1 MSDCKE
7 IQELISVLI
16 DGKVSENEK
25 AKVNDHVEKCPEC
38 RAMLEAFTAVSESLS
53 ELEDVPEGLHE
64 NIMRRVKSEGIKRK
78 APWKKIIP
86 LAACLALVIFGAL
99 SLRGMDDVVEDNT
112 VEDKAVSEV
121 NSCCDGA
128 AMPDKKAAAEDVEI
142 FRSFTEEQGYTQ
154 KAGSSA
160 DMAESFNSSAQATD
174 TAAKLRELLTPAND
188 GIGNSDA
195 VNGGS
200 CVQQYTVV
208 FHNADGD
215 ETVKIYF
222 CADTAYADFG
232 EGLVEITGTP
242 EEIADLLK

>member
-7 IQELISVLI
+7 IQELISALI
-16 DGKVSENEK
+16 DGKVSEKEK
-25 AKVNDHVEKCPEC
+25 AEVYAHVEKCSEC
-38 RAMLEAFTAVSESLS
+38 KAMLEAFTAVSESLG

-64 NIMRRVKSEGIKRK
+64 NIMRSVKSEGIKKK

-86 LAACLALVIFGAL
+86 LAACLVLVIFGAL
-99 SLRGMDDVVEDNT
+99 SLRGMDDVVK
-112 VEDKAVSEV
+112 DKSVSEV

-142 FRSFTEEQGYTQ
+142 FRFFTAGQSYPQ
-154 KAGSSA
+154 KAGCAA

-188 GIGNSDA
+188 GIADSDA
-195 VNGGS
+195 VNGGN
-200 CVQQYTVV
+200 CVRQYTVV

>member
-1 MSDCKE
+1 MSDCRE
-7 IQELISVLI
+7 IQELISALI
-16 DGKVSENEK
+16 DGKVSEKEK
-25 AKVNDHVEKCPEC
+25 AEVYAHVEKCPEC
-38 RAMLEAFTAVSESLS
+38 KAMLEAFTAVSESLS

-64 NIMRRVKSEGIKRK
+64 DIMRRVKSENIKRK
-78 APWKKIIP
+78 TPWKKIIP
-86 LAACLALVIFGAL
+86 LAACLALVIFGAF
-99 SLRGMDDVVEDNT
+99 SLRGMDDA

-142 FRSFTEEQGYTQ
+142 FRFFTAGQSYPQ
-154 KAGSSA
+154 KAGCAA
-160 DMAESFNSSAQATD
+160 DMAESYNSSAQSTD

>member
-1 MSDCKE
+1 MSDCRE

-16 DGKVSENEK
+16 DGKVSEKEK
-25 AKVNDHVEKCPEC
+25 AEVCAHVEKCSEC
-38 RAMLEAFTAVSESLS
+38 KAMLEAFTAVSESLG

-64 NIMRRVKSEGIKRK
+64 NIMRSVKSEGIKKK

-86 LAACLALVIFGAL
+86 LAACLALVIFGAF
-99 SLRGMDDVVEDNT
+99 SLRGMDGT
-112 VEDKAVSEV
+112 TEDKAVSEV

-142 FRSFTEEQGYTQ
+142 FRFFTAGQSYPQ
-154 KAGSSA
+154 KAGCAA
-160 DMAESFNSSAQATD
+160 DMAESYSSSAQSTD
-174 TAAKLRELLTPAND
+174 TAAKLRELLMPAND
-188 GIGNSDA
+188 GIADSDA

-208 FHNADGD
+208 FRGADGD
-215 ETVKIYF
+215 ETVEIYF

>member
-1 MSDCKE
+1 MSDCRE

-16 DGKVSENEK
+16 DGKVSEKEK
-25 AKVNDHVEKCPEC
+25 AEVYAHVEKCSEC
-38 RAMLEAFTAVSESLS
+38 KAMLEAFTAVSESLG

-64 NIMRRVKSEGIKRK
+64 NIMRSVKSEGIKRK

-86 LAACLALVIFGAL
+86 LAACLVLVIFGAL

-142 FRSFTEEQGYTQ
+142 FRSFTAGQSYPQ
-154 KAGSSA
+154 KAGCAA
-160 DMAESFNSSAQATD
+160 DMAESYNSSAQSTD
-174 TAAKLRELLTPAND
+174 TAAKLRELLMPAND
-188 GIGNSDA
+188 GIADSDA
-195 VNGGS
+195 VNGGN
-200 CVQQYTVV
+200 CVRQYTAV
-208 FHNADGD
+208 FHGADGD
-215 ETVKIYF
+215 ETVEIYF

-242 EEIADLLK
+242 EEITDLLK